1 MKKHFAIPPKFLINM
16 IILQRDQ
23 TTILLHLQQRVFMRH
38 AVLRALLANPKIDFP
53 LSHHGKHGVIYR
65 QAIATK

>member
-1 MKKHFAIPPKFLINM
+1 MKKHIAILPKPFINM

-23 TTILLHLQQRVFMRH
+23 TTILLHFQKRVFMRH
-38 AVLRALLANPKIDFP
+38 AVLRALLTNPKIDFP
-53 LSHHGKHGVIYR
+53 LGHHGKYGVVYR